1 MEVEVNIAG
10 VLTGITA
17 SAIFA
22 SVVWV
27 IKQKLWPMYLSATYK
42 GTKIDGDWDVFYEGK
57 DEPSAVVTFTQ
68 KGTELRGHSVVS
80 KNRNGDTV
88 DRKYCYRGTFL
99 NRSVILT
106 FEDKK
111 IH

>member
-1 MEVEVNIAG
+1 MSSFRLFNIAGIKVSHEKEVHVEVEVNIAG

-57 DEPSAVVTFTQ
+57 DEPSAVVT
-68 KGTELRGHSVVS
+68 
-80 KNRNGDTV
+80 
-88 DRKYCYRGTFL
+88 
-99 NRSVILT
+99 
-106 FEDKK
+106 
-111 IH
+111 